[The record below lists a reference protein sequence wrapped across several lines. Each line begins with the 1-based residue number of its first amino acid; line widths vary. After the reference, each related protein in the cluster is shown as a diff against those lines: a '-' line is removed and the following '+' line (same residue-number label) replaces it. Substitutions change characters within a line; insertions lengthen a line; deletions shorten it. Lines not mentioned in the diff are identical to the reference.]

1 MKIQIGQLHS
11 SVARHLGIK
20 KQYQSQLVTP
30 SNEVEAIVG
39 MMFKS
44 TSRFDLS
51 LSLDEVCRWHHA
63 LFPQGV
69 SGMYDMHVVALPD
82 DTNDPMQVVSGA
94 NGKAKGHFEAPQA
107 DRLADELER
116 FFQ

>member
-1 MKIQIGQLHS
+1 MTIDR
-11 SVARHLGIK
+11 SVM
-20 KQYQSQLVTP
+20 P
-30 SNEVEAIVG
+30 SLP
-39 MMFKS
+39 
-44 TSRFDLS
+44 TT
-51 LSLDEVCRWHHA
+51 
-63 LFPQGV
+63 
-69 SGMYDMHVVALPD
+69 SGMYDMNVVTLPD

>member
-1 MKIQIGQLHS
+1 MKIQIGQLRS
-11 SVARHLGIK
+11 SVARHLDIE

-51 LSLDEVCRWHHA
+51 LSLDEFCHWHHA
-63 LFPQGV
+63 LSPQGV
-69 SGMYDMHVVALPD
+69 SGMYDTLM
-82 DTNDPMQVVSGA
+82 
-94 NGKAKGHFEAPQA
+94 
-107 DRLADELER
+107 
-116 FFQ
+116 

>member
-1 MKIQIGQLHS
+1 M
-11 SVARHLGIK
+11 
-20 KQYQSQLVTP
+20 P
-30 SNEVEAIVG
+30 SLP
-39 MMFKS
+39 
-44 TSRFDLS
+44 TT
-51 LSLDEVCRWHHA
+51 
-63 LFPQGV
+63 
-69 SGMYDMHVVALPD
+69 SGMYDMNVVTLPD